1 MTTEAYIVVI
11 AEQGGTR
18 TVDRHAL
25 NVPVELARGQYE
37 DLSDLA
43 VREFIKD
50 MTAERDRRKAV
61 TENRRAIAQRTG
73 GWSPFDA
80 MKGS

>member
-11 AEQGGTR
+11 TENAGRRAVER
-18 TVDRHAL
+18 KAL
-25 NVPVELARGQYE
+25 QVPVDLATGQYE

-50 MTAERDRRKAV
+50 LSAEQS
-61 TENRRAIAQRTG
+61 RRAAVKASRQAIAVRTG

-80 MKGS
+80 VKGA